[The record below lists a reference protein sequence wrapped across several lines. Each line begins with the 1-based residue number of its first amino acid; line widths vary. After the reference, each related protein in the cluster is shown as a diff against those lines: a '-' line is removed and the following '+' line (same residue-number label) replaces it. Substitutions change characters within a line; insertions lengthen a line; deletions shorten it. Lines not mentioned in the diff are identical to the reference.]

1 LSRRIQYH
9 MRGNAEAS
17 TLRLTLGCLL
27 AEELDIELRR
37 VGHGK
42 RLTLTR
48 RVESGPEFVNGDE
61 TDRSCDCFSLGRIL
75 FVADVVM
82 AWFALRRSGQAV

>member
-1 LSRRIQYH
+1 
-9 MRGNAEAS
+9 MTAKNTEFA
-17 TLRLTLGCLL
+17 
-27 AEELDIELRR
+27 R
-37 VGHGK
+37 VGKPRHGELCYLQIPAPEIASSVTFYEK
-42 RLTLTR
+42 IFGWQ
-48 RVESGPEFVNGDE
+48 VEPEFVNGDE